1 MTGRLPLHRR
11 LVLAGIGASLALPGA
26 LRAQTEP
33 GPRRIDVH
41 HHILPPRYR
50 QAAREH
56 ILALAQG
63 YAQVLDWTPEA
74 SLAQMDKFGIA
85 TAMTS
90 NPSPWTWFPREEARS
105 LVRDSND
112 YATALAR
119 DHKGRF
125 GVFAALPMPDIDGSL
140 AEIAYAFDK
149 LHADGICLTTSY
161 DDKWPG
167 DPVFNPVF
175 EELNRRKAVV
185 FVHPASPACCRG
197 LLPGVPDPT
206 IEFMFDVTRCITS
219 LLFSGTLS
227 RLPDIRFIF
236 THAGGAAAQLAE
248 RIIRNA
254 ALQKGIAERLPNGAR
269 YEIEK
274 LHYDIATSTS
284 RATFDAITDAVPMTQ
299 LVFGSDYPYLP
310 MAQTVQGL
318 EEFGFDADDLVAI
331 DRANA
336 VALFPRFKP

>member
-1 MTGRLPLHRR
+1 MTLLRRR
-11 LVLAGIGASLALPGA
+11 LVLAGLGATLAWPSFGLAETGA
-26 LRAQTEP
+26 

-50 QAAREH
+50 EAAAAR

-85 TAMTS
+85 TAVTS
-90 NPSPWTWFPREEARS
+90 NPSPWTWFPPAQARL
-105 LVRDSND
+105 LVRDSNE
-112 YATALAR
+112 YAAALAR

-125 GVFAALPMPDIDGSL
+125 GVFAALPMPDVEGSL
-140 AEIAYAFDK
+140 KEIAYAYDT
-149 LHADGICLTTSY
+149 LNADGICLTTSY

-167 DPVFNPVF
+167 DPVFYPVF

-197 LLPGVPDPT
+197 LIPGVPDPT
-206 IEFMFDVTRCITS
+206 IEFMFDVTRAITS

-236 THAGGAAAQLAE
+236 THAGGALAPLAE

-274 LHYDIATSTS
+274 LHYDITTSTS
-284 RATFDAITDAVPMTQ
+284 RATLDVIRDVVPATQ
-299 LVFGSDYPYLP
+299 LLFGSDYPYLP
-310 MAQTVQGL
+310 IAQTVQGL
-318 EEFGFDADDLVAI
+318 EQYGFGADDLAAI
-331 DRANA
+331 NRGNA
-336 VALFPRFKP
+336 LRLLPRLKA

>member
-1 MTGRLPLHRR
+1 MSGRLLLHRR
-11 LVLAGIGASLALPGA
+11 RVLAGLGAALALPGA
-26 LRAQTEP
+26 GLAQNAAT
-33 GPRRIDVH
+33 PRRIDVH

-50 QAAREH
+50 DAARER

-85 TAMTS
+85 AAVTS
-90 NPSPWTWFPREEARS
+90 NPSPWTWFPRDEARA

-112 YATALAR
+112 YAAALAR
-119 DHKGRF
+119 DHAGRF
-125 GVFAALPMPDIDGSL
+125 GVFAALPMPDIEGSL
-140 AEIAYAFDK
+140 AEIAYAFDT

-167 DPVFNPVF
+167 DPLFAPVL
-175 EELNRRKAVV
+175 EELNRRQAVV
-185 FVHPASPACCRG
+185 FIHPASPACCRG

-227 RLPDIRFIF
+227 RLSDIRFIF

-254 ALQKGIAERLPNGAR
+254 ALQKGIAERLPKGAR

-274 LHYDIATSTS
+274 LHYDITTSTS
-284 RATFDAITDAVPMTQ
+284 RATLDAIKDTVPTTQ
-299 LVFGSDYPYLP
+299 LLFGSDYPYLP
-310 MAQTVQGL
+310 VAQTVQGL
-318 EEFGFDADDLVAI
+318 EQYGFATADLAAI
-331 DRANA
+331 NRGNA
-336 VALFPRFKP
+336 ELLFPRLKT